1 MALVGTLSTMPLPD
15 LLQWL
20 GAAEKTG
27 TLRVERDRAVK
38 SIRLRE
44 GRVTGCSSDDP
55 SLRLGQFL
63 LGRKKITEEQ
73 LRQALQLQEESSRFL
88 GQILVEM
95 EVLDSDTVRK
105 ELEAKAHEVIYS
117 LFDWPDAVFRFEDE
131 EVEDRPD
138 LFPVDIHVEDLLLRG
153 MQRIDDM
160 AMIRE
165 LLYDPQLILR
175 YTSKPPGPEIFGDET
190 SRAMYS
196 AIDGER
202 TLADILLHVHGTEY
216 VVKKFLFDLHLN
228 GYVEIAGL
236 KPGAQPAEPE
246 EPLGMPPLEIDVPP
260 RNPPEPAAEVE
271 ITTPPETP
279 DTPTEPASDTGPE
292 SAADLPTM
300 TVTEPQ
306 PSPPAPV
313 PRPDLENATVADA
326 RKLMSEG
333 ELEAALDILDRLY
346 SRSPGDDALRRLTA
360 EAEAAFVGKAYQH
373 YLPAHKVP
381 ILNSA
386 LDSMSSES
394 LTPQEFF
401 LLSRIDGSWDVKSI
415 IQVAPFTEVQALRT
429 LKRLR
434 ELGMIE
440 LLDPA

>member
-20 GAAEKTG
+20 GTAGKTG
-27 TLRVERDRAVK
+27 TLRVERSRAVK
-38 SIRLRE
+38 TIRLRE

-63 LGRKKITEEQ
+63 LSRKKINEEQ
-73 LRQALQLQEESSRFL
+73 LRQALTVQEKTSGFL
-88 GQILVEM
+88 GQTLVEM
-95 EVLDSDTVRK
+95 GALNKDEVRK
-105 ELEAKAHEVIYS
+105 ELEAQAGEIIYS
-117 LFDWPDAVFRFEDE
+117 LFDWSDGVFRFEDE
-131 EVEDRPD
+131 EVDDRTEV
-138 LFPVDIHVEDLLLRG
+138 FPVDLQVEAVLLRG
-153 MQRIDDM
+153 MKRIDDM

-165 LLYDPQLILR
+165 LLYDPRLVLR

-190 SRAMYS
+190 SRSMYS

-216 VVKKFLFDLHLN
+216 IVKKFLFDLHLSD
-228 GYVEIAGL
+228 YVEIAGL
-236 KPGAQPAEPE
+236 KNNEPSPILE
-246 EPLGMPPLEIDVPP
+246 EPLGLPPLEIDVPA
-260 RNPPEPAAEVE
+260 RRPAAEPTV
-271 ITTPPETP
+271 PDRAET
-279 DTPTEPASDTGPE
+279 AAGAE
-292 SAADLPTM
+292 SGTVATLPTL

-306 PSPPAPV
+306 PSDAAPESTV
-313 PRPDLENATVADA
+313 DLEGATVAHA
-326 RKLMSEG
+326 SELMVGGDLEG
-333 ELEAALDILDRLY
+333 ALDILDNLY
-346 SRSPGDDALRRLTA
+346 RKNPGDDALRRLTA

-373 YLPAHKVP
+373 YLPADKVP
-381 ILNSA
+381 ILKSS

-401 LLSRIDGSWDVKSI
+401 LLSRIDGSWDIKSI
-415 IQVAPFTEVQALRT
+415 IQVAPFSEVLALRT

-440 LLDPA
+440 LMDPV

>member
-27 TLRVERDRAVK
+27 TLRVERGRAVK

-73 LRQALQLQEESSRFL
+73 LRQALQLQEGSSRFL

-95 EVLDSDTVRK
+95 EALDSDTVRE

-260 RNPPEPAAEVE
+260 RNPPEP
-271 ITTPPETP
+271 
-279 DTPTEPASDTGPE
+279 EPASDTGPE

-326 RKLMSEG
+326 RRLMSEG

-386 LDSMSSES
+386 LESMSSES